1 MSQVLGLSLGGAT
14 PLAIASALALT
25 LVVGLLLGMV
35 GGGGSIVVVPILVYV
50 VGLPASAAIA
60 LSLPIVGLTS
70 LAGAAV
76 KARRGE
82 VHGRAVWIF
91 GLAGGVGAI
100 LGARLTPLVPQP
112 ILLLLFAALLLIV
125 ALKMW
130 RGGGSEEAL
139 CDNECRTGRCALA
152 GWGVGILTGFLGV
165 GGGFLL
171 VPALRRFAHQ
181 TMKLATGTSLGIIA
195 LNSVAGFAAH
205 LGQMRG
211 LLPLTAMLTLAALLG
226 LWGGLNLA
234 GRVPAR
240 ALEKT
245 FAAVALGV
253 AAYLAFVNVPAAAR
267 MLG

>member
-1 MSQVLGLSLGGAT
+1 MNEVLSGALSA
-14 PLAIASALALT
+14 PMMVAFILT

-70 LAGAAV
+70 FAGAAV
-76 KARRGE
+76 KAQRGE
-82 VHGRAVWIF
+82 VHGRAVLLF
-91 GLAGGVGAI
+91 GLAGAVGALI
-100 LGARLTPLVPQP
+100 GAQLTKMVPQP
-112 ILLLLFAALLLIV
+112 VLLLMFAALLLV
-125 ALKMW
+125 VGLKMW
-130 RGGGSEEAL
+130 RGSGSDEVL

-171 VPALRRFAHQ
+171 VPALRRYAHQ

-205 LGQMRG
+205 WNAVHG
-211 LLPLTAMLTLAALLG
+211 LLPLAALLTAAALLG

-245 FAAVALGV
+245 FAGV
-253 AAYLAFVNVPAAAR
+253 SLAMAAYLVFANMPAAAQ
-267 MLG
+267 LLK

>member
-1 MSQVLGLSLGGAT
+1 MTEAVGGVLPA
-14 PLAIASALALT
+14 AMIAALILT

-70 LAGAAV
+70 LVGAAA
-76 KARRGE
+76 KARRSE
-82 VHGRAVWIF
+82 VHGRAALLF
-91 GLAGGVGAI
+91 GLAGAVGALI
-100 LGARLTPLVPQP
+100 GAQLTKLVPQP
-112 ILLLLFAALLLIV
+112 VLLLLFAALLLV
-125 ALKMW
+125 VGLKMW
-130 RGGGSEEAL
+130 HGGGDDESA
-139 CDNECRTGRCALA
+139 CDNECNTGRYAVV

-205 LGQMRG
+205 WNAVQG
-211 LLPLTAMLTLAALLG
+211 LLPLAAMLTAAALLG
-226 LWGGLNLA
+226 LWGGLHFA
-234 GRVPAR
+234 GRAPAR

-245 FAAVALGV
+245 FAGVALAVAT
-253 AAYLAFVNVPAAAR
+253 YLVSVNAPAA
-267 MLG
+267 LKIII